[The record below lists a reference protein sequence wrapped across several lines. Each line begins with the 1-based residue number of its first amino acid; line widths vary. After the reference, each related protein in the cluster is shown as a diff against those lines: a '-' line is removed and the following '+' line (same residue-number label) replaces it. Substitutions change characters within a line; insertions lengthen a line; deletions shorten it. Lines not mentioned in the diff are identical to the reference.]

1 MGKLF
6 FSLVLYKQTFD
17 DIYPLLMSIEKLNNL
32 YLDRVF
38 LSIYDNTNTSLRF
51 NKKVFSFLNF
61 PVQYTHNPKNIGF
74 GKANNK
80 NFKKFS
86 SSENDLFIIS
96 NPDTYFDATKLKKF
110 IDSFLDQKDIVCA
123 NPLIRNKDYSIQY
136 TSKRNPTFL
145 SLLVGFLPFLL
156 KIEILRKYDFFHKN
170 KDKDYA
176 NQTFQSNFL
185 SGSFLVVKSNIF
197 KKVGGF
203 THSYFLHLEDA
214 DLVRKC
220 SLHGITAH
228 FPKGEIIHTWNRGS
242 HKSLFQISHVIRS
255 MFLYFYIWGFKFI

>member
-1 MGKLF
+1 MSKLF

-32 YLDRVF
+32 YQDRVF
-38 LSIYDNTNTSLRF
+38 LSIHDNTNSSLRF
-51 NKKVFSFLNF
+51 KK
-61 PVQYTHNPKNIGF
+61 
-74 GKANNK
+74 
-80 NFKKFS
+80 
-86 SSENDLFIIS
+86 NDLFIIS
-96 NPDTYFDATKLKKF
+96 NPDTYFDPYELKKF
-110 IDSFLDQKDIVCA
+110 IDFFLDQKNIVCA

-136 TSKRNPTFL
+136 SSKRNPTFL

-156 KIEILRKYDFFHKN
+156 KIKMLREYDFFHKN
-170 KDKDYA
+170 KDKDYV
-176 NQTFQSNFL
+176 NQTFEASFL

-203 THSYFLHLEDA
+203 TDSYFLHLEDA

-220 SLHGITAH
+220 SLHGETAH
-228 FPKGEIIHTWNRGS
+228 LPKGEIIHTWNRGS

-255 MFLYFYIWGFKFI
+255 MAIYFYTWGFKFI